1 MKKVLS
7 ILVVCSLLSG
17 VTAQTNILSTS
28 AVAEQVMKGNYDPSK
43 YSSGTIST
51 DPKEVI
57 KLFVNEM
64 SADSLHRSLDVLAT
78 FYTRNSASDTLSET
92 RGIGAARRWA
102 YREFEKISMMNNSR
116 LIPSY
121 LQFDHTQ
128 MCGVIRHR
136 NIFAVLPG
144 MDTTDKSIVIVEGH
158 IDSRCKEVCDTTC
171 LAQGMEDN
179 GSGSA
184 LVLELARVMSK
195 CGFKRTVVFV
205 LTTGEEQGTYGA
217 EAFAAYA
224 QQKGIKIRAVLNND
238 ISGGVF
244 CGYTSSAPSCPGFGH
259 IDSTH
264 VRLFSAGGFNSPH
277 KQFARFVKLEYNEEA
292 RPLMDVPTD
301 IVIMTGEDRT
311 GRGSDHIPFRQKNFT
326 AIRMTAANENGNANV
341 SDPNYKDRQHTSKDI
356 LGLNTDPDPDLDSF
370 FVDFNYLKRNT
381 IINATA
387 VGMAAAGPAV
397 PEFTATANGNGGVLI
412 SITGQ
417 RNFRQY
423 RISVRTKTNDWDSVY
438 TMTDRLQDTLV
449 FSSNGNRYFSVASV
463 DENGI
468 ESLFSKEIL
477 VNVTTATRELENQ
490 KKSIYIAANQPNP
503 SDEQTMITIFS
514 ERDLS
519 DKNTYLSFTDLSGR
533 EVYFMP
539 VKLHASANE
548 VLYNHGFQASG
559 IFICTLVVDGK
570 KVDAVRLVFN

>member
-144 MDTTDKSIVIVEGH
+144 LDTTDKSIVIVEGH
-158 IDSRCKEVCDTTC
+158 IDSRCKDVCDTTC
-171 LAQGMEDN
+171 MAQGMEDN

-195 CGFKRTVVFV
+195 CGFKRTVVFL

-397 PEFTATANGNGGVLI
+397 PEFTATANGKGGVLI

-417 RNFRQY
+417 RNFKQY
-423 RISVRTKTNDWDSVY
+423 RIALRTKTNDWDSVY

-519 DKNTYLSFTDLSGR
+519 DKNSYLSFTDLSGR

-559 IFICTLVVDGK
+559 IFICTLVVEGK

>member
-144 MDTTDKSIVIVEGH
+144 LDTTDKSIVIVEGH
-158 IDSRCKEVCDTTC
+158 IDSRCKDVCDTTC
-171 LAQGMEDN
+171 MAQGMEDN

-195 CGFKRTVVFV
+195 CGFKRTVVFL

-381 IINATA
+381 IINATS

-397 PEFTATANGNGGVLI
+397 PEFTATANGKGGVLI

-417 RNFRQY
+417 RNFKQY
-423 RISVRTKTNDWDSVY
+423 RIALRTKTNDWDSVY

-519 DKNTYLSFTDLSGR
+519 DKNSYLSFTDLSGR

-559 IFICTLVVDGK
+559 IFICTLVVEGK

>member
-1 MKKVLS
+1 MKKTLLLC
-7 ILVVCSLLSG
+7 ISLLSI
-17 VTAQTNILSTS
+17 TISFAQTNILSTS
-28 AVAEQVMKGNYDPSK
+28 ALAEQIMKGNYDPAK
-43 YSSGTIST
+43 YNSANAVT
-51 DPKEVI
+51 DPHEIV
-57 KLFVNEM
+57 KLFTKQM
-64 SADSLHRSLDVLAT
+64 SADSLHKYLNVLAT

-102 YREFEKISMMNNSR
+102 YRQFDRFSATNNNR

-144 MDTTDKSIVIVEGH
+144 LDTTDKSIVIVEGH

-179 GSGSA
+179 GSGTA

-195 CGFKRTVVFV
+195 CAFKRTVVFL

-264 VRLFSAGGFNSPH
+264 VRLFSAGGFNSAH
-277 KQFARFVKLEYNEEA
+277 KQFARFVKLEYKEEA
-292 RPLMDVPTD
+292 KPFMDVETD
-301 IVIMTGEDRT
+301 IVIMSGEDRT

-356 LGLNTDPDPDLDSF
+356 LGLNTDTDPDLDSF

-387 VGMAAAGPAV
+387 VGMAAAGPKV
-397 PEFTATANGNGGVLI
+397 PEFTAVANGNGGIVV

-417 RNFRQY
+417 PAYIKFR
-423 RISVRTKTNDWDSVY
+423 IAVRTKTNDWDSVY
-438 TMTDRLQDTLV
+438 TLSNKFVDTLR
-449 FSSNGNRYFSVASV
+449 FSSTGNRSVSVASV

-477 VNVTTATRELENQ
+477 VNVTTATREQSNS
-490 KKSIYIAANQPNP
+490 KRSIYIAANTPNP
-503 SDEQTMITIFS
+503 SDEQTLITVFS
-514 ERDLS
+514 EKDLS
-519 DKNTYLSFTDLSGR
+519 DKNSYLSITDLNGR
-533 EVYFMP
+533 EVAFMP
-539 VKLHASANE
+539 IKLYAEANE
-548 VLYNHGFQASG
+548 ILYNHGFQTSG

-570 KVDAVRLVFN
+570 KVDAARLVFN

>member
-144 MDTTDKSIVIVEGH
+144 LDTTDKSIVIVEGH
-158 IDSRCKEVCDTTC
+158 IDSRCKDVCDTTC
-171 LAQGMEDN
+171 MAQGMEDN

-195 CGFKRTVVFV
+195 CGFKRTVVFL

-417 RNFRQY
+417 RNFKQY
-423 RISVRTKTNDWDSVY
+423 RIALRTKTNDWDSVY

-463 DENGI
+463 DANGI

-519 DKNTYLSFTDLSGR
+519 DKNSYLSFTDLSGR

-559 IFICTLVVDGK
+559 IFICTLVVEGK